1 MLTEVLSNPAALLP
15 VGRVSLLLTSVL
27 VFCLVLVWIKKRLQ
41 HYQGAEGKVGSSR
54 PLFGLLRTGT
64 VDPITNVNAA

>member
-27 VFCLVLVWIKKRLQ
+27 VFVWFSC
-41 HYQGAEGKVGSSR
+41 GSKND
-54 PLFGLLRTGT
+54 FNIIGG
-64 VDPITNVNAA
+64 